1 MNRTLRLASLSIIAV
16 LVLGSCAD
24 APSDEHVINEP
35 VRLQD
40 IPGTDLERV
49 ILTAKAAQRL
59 GIDTAPIEKNGNR
72 LVVSSAAVLFD
83 PEGRAWV
90 YVNTKPLTYERREI
104 KIDHEEGTK
113 AILSDGPPEGT
124 PVVTVG
130 VPEIYGAESEVG
142 AYH

>member
-16 LVLGSCAD
+16 LVLGACAD

-35 VRLQD
+35 VTLQE
-40 IPGTDLERV
+40 IPGSDLERV
-49 ILTAKAAQRL
+49 ILAPKAAERL
-59 GIDTAPIEKNGNR
+59 GINTAPVERDGNR

-90 YVNTKPLTYERREI
+90 YVNTRPFTYERREI
-104 KIDHEEGTK
+104 KIDHEEGTR